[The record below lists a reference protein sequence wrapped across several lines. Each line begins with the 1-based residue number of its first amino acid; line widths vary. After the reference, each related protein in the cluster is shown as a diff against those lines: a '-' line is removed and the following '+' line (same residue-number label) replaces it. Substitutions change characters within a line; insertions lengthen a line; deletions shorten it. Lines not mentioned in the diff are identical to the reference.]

1 MELRIETMK
10 KTAKKQLRTPGN
22 TDKEVRKKTAEIVE
36 AYVEVTARAGKDRR
50 DRESIIEYLDGIAE
64 TVIIGKDHFLLRAV
78 TQRMVFDRQKL
89 LEIIPPKD
97 LRKFQKSVKVTEY
110 LIKEKNPL
118 AKLIG

>member
-1 MELRIETMK
+1 MK
-10 KTAKKQLRTPGN
+10 KSAKKQLRTPGN

-36 AYVEVTARAGKDRR
+36 AYVEVTARAARDRR
-50 DRESIIEYLDGIAE
+50 DHKSIFEYLDGIAE

-78 TQRMVFDRQKL
+78 TERMVFDRQKL
-89 LEIIPPKD
+89 LEIIPSKD